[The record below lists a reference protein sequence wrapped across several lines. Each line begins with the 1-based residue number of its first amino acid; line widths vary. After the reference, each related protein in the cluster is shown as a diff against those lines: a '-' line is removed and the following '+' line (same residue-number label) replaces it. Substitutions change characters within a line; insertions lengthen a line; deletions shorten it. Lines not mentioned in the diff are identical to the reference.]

1 MFMWLFKNPNSF
13 LFLVKLKMALACDGI
28 DVFEKCEIKILIAIY
43 FIYQIGDHVKVKFN
57 KTVIL

>member
-1 MFMWLFKNPNSF
+1 MFMLLFKNPNSF

-43 FIYQIGDHVKVKFN
+43 FIYQIGDHVKVS
-57 KTVIL
+57 